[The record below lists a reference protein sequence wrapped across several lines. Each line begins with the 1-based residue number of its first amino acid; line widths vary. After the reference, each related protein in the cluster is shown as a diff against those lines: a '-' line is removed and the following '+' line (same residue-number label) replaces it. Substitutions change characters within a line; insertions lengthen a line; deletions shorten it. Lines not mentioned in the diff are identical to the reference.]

1 MIKKSFL
8 KEMLENFFEEN
19 FKYKDSWITGD
30 PDLNYADT
38 MSTIT
43 IKFND
48 NVISKQKKKSLR
60 KN

>member
-1 MIKKSFL
+1 MIKNPFERDAREFL
-8 KEMLENFFEEN
+8 EEN

-48 NVISKQKKKSLR
+48 NVISKKKKSLR